1 MARTRNRGR
10 RKKKP
15 KNKTKKGRG
24 VGKYAGLK
32 VIEWVDR
39 HVNAMATVK
48 LPSNASSFMKE
59 FQKEFKKMNKE
70 EENIFKKRK
79 GALFIHHTFLLHEL
93 YHRIMTTFKFTNEGK
108 QYPLRPSPTILKK
121 LKNIVNKCS
130 NMGLASVRVHKSAKR
145 QGGPS
150 IEVMTG
156 GMRGGALLAAV
167 TAYLAAHAKLAAG
180 IGGTYAFVKLCMKK
194 YAAYETAE
202 TIKVK
207 VERATA
213 SAMRSARAE
222 LMKPGLDFTEAE
234 INRELTGLERALRL
248 DYAQQRM
255 ACSDMGG
262 ELYSHINDNGEAK
275 ESCMYNLE
283 SARRASAAGSPNQCG
298 RLIEEAMTRH
308 EQLSGRRSSTAATL
322 AAPPEPIN
330 LENVQNALPQG
341 SSRALVIP
349 RNDVRSSMTS
359 YDQLRLGNPGLFNN
373 LQVAIREARERGDN
387 QIRLSDGLSRQLI
400 DAQSTMEMGSNEP
413 QNWEDWSIEI
423 RMDPDSFAAY
433 DPRTIL
439 QMYQNLEESMYNM
452 QGLINQAVIREIQL
466 RASNVA
472 DVASGG
478 NTLGSIE
485 RLNPFSNARS
495 RRSAMIAARDAYNRE
510 REGVLD
516 LARNRMEGVRLIQAN
531 LRRAWQNILSIAN
544 IASEQLA
551 EYDTD
556 IQFGV
561 GVAALAYLE
570 PRLLG
575 SLLARE
581 WMPFLQGPMAQQPML
596 NLPPPLHSGSYQM
609 PPGSQPV
616 LQDMSGMGRKKGKR
630 NRKITRKKRNKK
642 GNKRKS
648 HGFRVTRSRTSYSVF

>member
-1 MARTRNRGR
+1 MPKSRNR
-10 RKKKP
+10 RKKQ

-24 VGKYAGLK
+24 IGKYAGLK
-32 VIEWVDR
+32 VIEWVDK

-48 LPSNASSFMKE
+48 LSANSTPFMKE
-59 FQKEFKKMNKE
+59 FQTQFKKMNKE

-93 YHRIMTTFKFTNEGK
+93 YHRIMTTFKFTKERK
-108 QYPLRPSPTILKK
+108 QYPLIPSPTILKK

-130 NMGLASVRVHKSAKR
+130 NMGLASIRAYKSAKR

-156 GMRGGALLAAV
+156 GGMKGGALLTAV

-202 TIKVK
+202 TIKEK
-207 VERATA
+207 VEKATT

-222 LMKPGLDFTEAE
+222 LMKPGFDFTEEE

-248 DYAQQRM
+248 DYAKQKI
-255 ACSDMGG
+255 ACSEMGG
-262 ELYSHINDNGEAK
+262 ELYTHINDGGETK
-275 ESCMYNLE
+275 ESCMCDLK
-283 SARRASAAGSPNQCG
+283 SARRAAAAGSSSNQCE
-298 RLIEEAMTRH
+298 RLIEEAMSRH
-308 EQLSGRRSSTAATL
+308 EQISGRRSSTAATL
-322 AAPPEPIN
+322 DAPPEPIN
-330 LENVQNALPQG
+330 LENVQNALPPG

-349 RNDVRSSMTS
+349 RNDVRRSMTS
-359 YDQLRLGNPGLFNN
+359 YDQLRMSNPNLFNN

-400 DAQSTMEMGSNEP
+400 DAQSTVEIGSNEP

-423 RMDPDSFAAY
+423 RIDPDAFASY

-439 QMYQNLEESMYNM
+439 QMYQNLEESMYNI

-466 RASNVA
+466 RGSNIG

-478 NTLGSIE
+478 NTLGFFE
-485 RLNPFSNARS
+485 RLNPFSSARA
-495 RRSAMIAARDAYNRE
+495 RRRAMMAARDAYNRE

-516 LARNRMEGVRLIQAN
+516 LARNRMEGVRLIRSN
-531 LRRAWQNILSIAN
+531 LRRAWENILSIAN

-551 EYDTD
+551 EYDAD

-581 WMPFLQGPMAQQPML
+581 WMPFLQGPMAQQPMI
-596 NLPPPLHSGSYQM
+596 NLPPPLHSGSFQM
-609 PPGSQPV
+609 PPTQQSGFPT
-616 LQDMSGMGRKKGKR
+616 LQDMPSGMGRKQKKKKKR
-630 NRKITRKKRNKK
+630 TRKNGRS
-642 GNKRKS
+642 R
-648 HGFRVTRSRTSYSVF
+648 GFRVTRSRTSYSVF